1 MLSNLL
7 LPAGLSRC
15 SHRWW
20 QKQAELNIWI
30 SSTAQGIP
38 QEGIQGT
45 MQQLW
50 RLSWTAKSSDVPVAA
65 VILRLVNTLS
75 V

>member
-20 QKQAELNIWI
+20 QKQAELNIRI

-38 QEGIQGT
+38 QEGIEGT

-50 RLSWTAKSSDVPVAA
+50 RLS
-65 VILRLVNTLS
+65 
-75 V
+75 